1 MKKRLI
7 QSLEKS
13 KYDFHVELEENRL
26 VAEVPGKGIMTF
38 EDYTE
43 DNLNTLVKNNKKCYV
58 DLEFWN
64 YSYCSSKNINP
75 VHTQDF
81 LENLSFIIQEKDSF
95 SEGTVV
101 ILILLHEI
109 LLNVYTIKSEIEFLK
124 YLENIKLSK
133 KIIRNFMLKN
143 EYQLPLT
150 ENYLHLIL
158 KTFDEETIYDFI
170 FRECCY
176 FTIEECQAI
185 LKNYSVKN
193 IHLASYYV
201 NSNFTD
207 IELKLKYFCFLL
219 EYYDGI
225 IDYNDVVI
233 YDKSVEEPLLGY
245 YLLTLPLTKDLEPR
259 YYYTMRKYVNLS
271 GSLCVKIIGE
281 GEKETNEMISN
292 RRDQIM
298 EYFDKY

>member
-158 KTFDEETIYDFI
+158 KTFVS
-170 FRECCY
+170 C
-176 FTIEECQAI
+176 
-185 LKNYSVKN
+185 
-193 IHLASYYV
+193 
-201 NSNFTD
+201 
-207 IELKLKYFCFLL
+207 
-219 EYYDGI
+219 
-225 IDYNDVVI
+225 
-233 YDKSVEEPLLGY
+233 
-245 YLLTLPLTKDLEPR
+245 
-259 YYYTMRKYVNLS
+259 
-271 GSLCVKIIGE
+271 
-281 GEKETNEMISN
+281 
-292 RRDQIM
+292 
-298 EYFDKY
+298 